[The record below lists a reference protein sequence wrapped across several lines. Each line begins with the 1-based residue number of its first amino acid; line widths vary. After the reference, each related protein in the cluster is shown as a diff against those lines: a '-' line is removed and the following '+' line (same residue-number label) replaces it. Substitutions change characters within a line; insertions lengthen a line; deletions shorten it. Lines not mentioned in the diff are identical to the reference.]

1 MNYSNSTISNFDSSR
16 LFNINQIKK
25 LIENIIEEK
34 LNDETEYD
42 SNKSIDLSKELSQII
57 KDAIKTLNY
66 HQYKYII
73 QVVIGQCQNENLMM
87 TCRCLWDIQT
97 DNYASYIY
105 SNAKIF
111 CAVTVFG
118 LFYY

>member
-1 MNYSNSTISNFDSSR
+1 MNYSNRI
-16 LFNINQIKK
+16 FNINEVK
-25 LIENIIEEK
+25 LLLEDLIQEK
-34 LNDETEYD
+34 LNEESEYD
-42 SNKSIDLSKELSQII
+42 SNKSKELSKELSQII
-57 KDAIKTLNY
+57 KDAIKKLNY
-66 HQYKYII
+66 EKYKYII
-73 QVVIGQCQNENLMM
+73 QVVIGQYQNENLMM

-105 SNAKIF
+105 SNRNIF